1 MEQTPRQ
8 VIEQT
13 PMGVR
18 QWIAVALMIALNAL
32 DGFDVLSS
40 AFAAPGI
47 AKEWGIQRD
56 ALGVVL
62 SMELIGMGFGS
73 ILLGGAADRFGRRPT
88 ILGCLIVMASGMWL
102 ATTAQSPSGLALWRF
117 VTGLGIGG
125 MLAAINAVTAELSSL
140 KGRSLAMALM
150 VIGYPIGATVGG
162 IIAGNLLKGGD
173 WRLVFEF
180 GAIATAVFIPL
191 VFIFV
196 PETPDYYVTRRE
208 STALDKVNASL
219 RKLALPLATIMPAAP
234 ALADKPSVLD
244 IFKPGLLR
252 TTLLFTLGYSFHA
265 VTFYYILKWSPKIV
279 ADFGYTQPEAAS
291 VLVWANIGGAIGGG
305 LFGFAMHR
313 FGLKWPTIAML
324 VGGALAVIA
333 FGFGRESLDGWK
345 MAVFFTGFTTNAAI
359 VGFYSLFAIGFPTHV
374 RATGTGFAIGAGRIG
389 AAGSPILAGVLF
401 TQAGLGLLGVSVIM
415 AMGSVVAALLLLM
428 LRKEQLVA
436 PSGRG

>member
-88 ILGCLIVMASGMWL
+88 ILACLVIMTSGMWL
-102 ATTAQSPSGLALWRF
+102 ATTSQSPSGLALWRF

-125 MLAAINAVTAELSSL
+125 MLAAINAVTAEMSSL
-140 KGRSLAMALM
+140 RGRSVAMALM
-150 VIGYPIGATVGG
+150 VIGYPLGATIGG
-162 IIAGNLLKGGD
+162 IIAGSLLKGGD

-191 VFIFV
+191 IYFFV

-208 STALDKVNASL
+208 GNALDKVNASL
-219 RKLALPLATIMPAAP
+219 RKLALPLATIMPPAP
-234 ALADKPSVLD
+234 ALADKPGLLD

-252 TTLLFTLGYSFHA
+252 TTVLLTLGYSFHA
-265 VTFYYILKWSPKIV
+265 GTFYYILKWSPKIV
-279 ADFGYTQPEAAS
+279 ADFGYSQPEAAS
-291 VLVWANIGGAIGGG
+291 VLVWANIGGALGGAM
-305 LFGFAMHR
+305 FGFVMHR
-313 FGLKWPTIAML
+313 FGLKWPTIVML
-324 VGGALAVIA
+324 LAGTVGVIV
-333 FGFGRESLDGWK
+333 FGLGRDTLEGWK
-345 MAVFFTGFTTNAAI
+345 IAVFCTGFLSNSSI
-359 VGFYSLFAIGFPTHV
+359 VGFYSLFAKGFPTHV

-401 TQAGLGLLGVSVIM
+401 TQAGFDLLGVSVIM
-415 AMGSVVAALLLLM
+415 AMGSLIAALLLLM
-428 LRKEQLVA
+428 LRKEA
-436 PSGRG
+436 

>member
-1 MEQTPRQ
+1 MTQTPRE

-18 QWIAVALMIALNAL
+18 QWIAVVLMIALNAL

-47 AKEWGIQRD
+47 AKEWGIERD

-62 SMELIGMGFGS
+62 SMELVGMGFGS

-88 ILGCLIVMASGMWL
+88 ILGCLVVMTTGMWL
-102 ATTAQSPSGLALWRF
+102 ATTSGSPSGLALWRF
-117 VTGLGIGG
+117 ITGLGIGG
-125 MLAAINAVTAELSSL
+125 MLAAINAVTAELSSK

-162 IIAGNLLKGGD
+162 IIAGVLLKGGD

-196 PETPDYYVTRRE
+196 PETPDYYVTRRDP
-208 STALDKVNASL
+208 TALDKVNVSL
-219 RKLALPLATIMPAAP
+219 RKLALPLASILPAAP
-234 ALADKPSVLD
+234 AEADKPSVFD
-244 IFKPGLLR
+244 IFKPGLIR
-252 TTLLFTLGYSFHA
+252 TTILFTLGYSFHA

-279 ADFGYTQPEAAS
+279 ADFGYSQPEAAS
-291 VLVWANIGGAIGGG
+291 VLVWANIGGATGGA
-305 LFGFAMHR
+305 LFGFAMHK

-324 VGGALAVIA
+324 VTGALAVIS
-333 FGFGRESLDGWK
+333 FGFGRETLEGWRL
-345 MAVFFTGFTTNAAI
+345 AVFFTGFTTNAAI

-401 TQAGLGLLGVSVIM
+401 TQAGLGLLGVSIVM
-415 AMGSVVAALLLLM
+415 AMGSLVAALLLLT
-428 LRKEQLVA
+428 LRKGQ
-436 PSGRG
+436 

>member
-88 ILGCLIVMASGMWL
+88 ILGCLIVMATGMWL
-102 ATTAQSPSGLALWRF
+102 ATTSQSPSGLALWRF

-125 MLAAINAVTAELSSL
+125 MLAAINAVTAEFSSL

-180 GAIATAVFIPL
+180 GAIATAVFLPL
-191 VFIFV
+191 VYLFV
-196 PETPDYYVTRRE
+196 PETPDYYVTRRDPD
-208 STALDKVNASL
+208 ALAKVNVSL
-219 RKLALPLATIMPAAP
+219 RKLALPLATILPEAP
-234 ALADKPSVLD
+234 ANADKPSVFD
-244 IFKPGLLR
+244 IFKPGLIR

-265 VTFYYILKWSPKIV
+265 ITFYYILKWSPKIV
-279 ADFGYTQPEAAS
+279 ADFGYSQPAAAS
-291 VLVWANIGGAIGGG
+291 VLVWANIGGATGGA

-324 VGGALAVIA
+324 FTGALAVVA
-333 FGFGRESLDGWK
+333 FGLGRETLDGWK
-345 MAVFFTGFTTNAAI
+345 IAVFCTGFATNSAI
-359 VGFYSLFAIGFPTHV
+359 VGFYSLFAVGFPTHV

-401 TQAGLGLLGVSVIM
+401 TQAGVGLLGVSIIM
-415 AMGSVVAALLLLM
+415 AMGSVIAALLLLM
-428 LRKEQLVA
+428 LRKDV
-436 PSGRG
+436 

>member
-1 MEQTPRQ
+1 MSQTPRE

-18 QWIAVALMIALNAL
+18 QWIAVVLMIALNAL

-88 ILGCLIVMASGMWL
+88 ILGCLLVMTTGMWL
-102 ATTAQSPSGLALWRF
+102 ATTSGSPSGLALWRF
-117 VTGLGIGG
+117 LTGLGIGG
-125 MLAAINAVTAELSSL
+125 MLAAINAVTAEFSSI

-162 IIAGNLLKGGD
+162 TIAGHLLKSGD

-196 PETPDYYVTRRE
+196 PETPDYYVTRRDGN
-208 STALDKVNASL
+208 ALEKVNASL
-219 RKLALPLATIMPAAP
+219 RKLALPLASILPPAPAAV
-234 ALADKPSVLD
+234 DKPSVFD
-244 IFKPGLLR
+244 IFKPGLIR
-252 TTLLFTLGYSFHA
+252 TTMLLTLGYSFHA
-265 VTFYYILKWSPKIV
+265 ITFYYILKWSPKIV
-279 ADFGYTQPEAAS
+279 ADFGYSQPEAAS
-291 VLVWANIGGAIGGG
+291 VLVMANIGGATGGA
-305 LFGFAMHR
+305 LFGFAMHK

-324 VGGALAVIA
+324 FGGAAAVIA
-333 FGFGRESLDGWK
+333 FGLGRETLEGWK
-345 MAVFFTGFTTNAAI
+345 IAVFCTGFTTNAAI
-359 VGFYSLFAIGFPTHV
+359 VGFYSLFAKGFPTHV

-401 TQAGLGLLGVSVIM
+401 TQAGLGLLGVSIIM
-415 AMGSVVAALLLLM
+415 AMGSVVAALLLLSFH
-428 LRKEQLVA
+428 KDV
-436 PSGRG
+436 

>member
-88 ILGCLIVMASGMWL
+88 ILGCLIVMATGMWL
-102 ATTAQSPSGLALWRF
+102 ATTSQSPSGLALWRF

-125 MLAAINAVTAELSSL
+125 MLAAINAVTAEFSSL

-180 GAIATAVFIPL
+180 GAIATAVFLPL
-191 VFIFV
+191 VYLFV
-196 PETPDYYVTRRE
+196 PETPDYYVTRRDPD
-208 STALDKVNASL
+208 ALANVNVSL
-219 RKLALPLATIMPAAP
+219 RKLALPLATILPEAP
-234 ALADKPSVLD
+234 ANADKPSVFD
-244 IFKPGLLR
+244 IFKPGLIR

-265 VTFYYILKWSPKIV
+265 ITFYYILKWSPKIV
-279 ADFGYTQPEAAS
+279 ADFGYSQPEAAS
-291 VLVWANIGGAIGGG
+291 VLVWANIGGATGGA

-324 VGGALAVIA
+324 FTGALAVVA
-333 FGFGRESLDGWK
+333 FGLGRETLDGWK
-345 MAVFFTGFTTNAAI
+345 IAVFCTGFATNSAI
-359 VGFYSLFAIGFPTHV
+359 VGFYSLFAVGFPTHV

-401 TQAGLGLLGVSVIM
+401 TQAGVGLLGVSIIM
-415 AMGSVVAALLLLM
+415 AMGSVIAALLLLM
-428 LRKEQLVA
+428 LRKDV
-436 PSGRG
+436 

>member
-1 MEQTPRQ
+1 MQWDDLLG
-8 VIEQT
+8 VV
-13 PMGVR
+13 PMVDGSDTNAASLR
-18 QWIAVALMIALNAL
+18 WRIAAL

-62 SMELIGMGFGS
+62 SMELVGMGFGS

-88 ILGCLIVMASGMWL
+88 ILGCLLVMATGMWL
-102 ATTAQSPSGLALWRF
+102 ATTSASPSGLALWRF
-117 VTGLGIGG
+117 ITGLGIGG
-125 MLAAINAVTAELSSL
+125 MLAAINAVTAEFSSL

-162 IIAGNLLKGGD
+162 TIAGMLLKGGD

-191 VFIFV
+191 VFLFV

-208 STALDKVNASL
+208 PDALDKVNASL
-219 RKLALPLATIMPAAP
+219 RKLALPLATILPPAP
-234 ALADKPSVLD
+234 AVVDKPSVFD
-244 IFKPGLLR
+244 IFKPGLIR

-291 VLVWANIGGAIGGG
+291 VLVWANIGGATGGA
-305 LFGFAMHR
+305 LFGFAMHK

-324 VGGALAVIA
+324 VGGAIAVVA

-359 VGFYSLFAIGFPTHV
+359 VGFYALFAKGFPTHV

-401 TQAGLGLLGVSVIM
+401 TQAGLGLLGVSVVM

-428 LRKEQLVA
+428 LRKEV
-436 PSGRG
+436 

>member
-1 MEQTPRQ
+1 MRQ
-8 VIEQT
+8 PDPAAMIEAA
-13 PMGVR
+13 PMRLR
-18 QWIAVALMIALNAL
+18 QWLAVGVTVLLNAL

-47 AKEWGIQRD
+47 AKEWGIERD

-62 SMELIGMGFGS
+62 SMELVGMGFGS

-88 ILGCLIVMASGMWL
+88 ILMCLIVMTTGMWL
-102 ATTAQSPSGLALWRF
+102 ATTSGSPSGLALWRF
-117 VTGLGIGG
+117 ITGLGIGG
-125 MLAAINAVTAELSSL
+125 MLAAINAVTAEFSST

-162 IIAGNLLKGGD
+162 TIAGMLLKGGD

-196 PETPDYYVTRRE
+196 PETPDYYVTRRDGD
-208 STALDKVNASL
+208 ALEKVNRSL
-219 RKLALPLATIMPAAP
+219 RKLALPLAAMLPPAPAAV
-234 ALADKPSVLD
+234 DKPSVFD
-244 IFKPGLLR
+244 IFKPGLIR
-252 TTLLFTLGYSFHA
+252 TTMLFTLGYSFHA

-279 ADFGYTQPEAAS
+279 ADFGYSQPEAAS

-324 VGGALAVIA
+324 VGGAIAVVA
-333 FGFGRESLDGWK
+333 FGFGRETLDGWK
-345 MAVFFTGFTTNAAI
+345 MAVFCTGFTTNAAI
-359 VGFYSLFAIGFPTHV
+359 VGFYSLFAKGFPTHV

-401 TQAGLGLLGVSVIM
+401 TQAGLGLMGVSLVM
-415 AMGSVVAALLLLM
+415 AMGSVVAALLLLT
-428 LRKEQLVA
+428 LRKDL
-436 PSGRG
+436 

>member
-88 ILGCLIVMASGMWL
+88 ILGCLIVMATGMWL

-162 IIAGNLLKGGD
+162 IIAGHLLKGGD

-191 VFIFV
+191 VFLFV
-196 PETPDYYVTRRE
+196 PETPDYHVTRRDGD
-208 STALDKVNASL
+208 ALTKVNASL
-219 RKLALPLATIMPAAP
+219 RKLALPLAAILPDAP
-234 ALADKPSVLD
+234 AETDKPSVFD
-244 IFKPGLLR
+244 IFKPGLIR

-265 VTFYYILKWSPKIV
+265 ITFYYILKWSPKIV
-279 ADFGYTQPEAAS
+279 ADFGYSQPEAAS
-291 VLVWANIGGAIGGG
+291 VLVWANIGGATGGA

-324 VGGALAVIA
+324 FTGALAVIA
-333 FGFGRESLDGWK
+333 FGFGRETLDGWK
-345 MAVFFTGFTTNAAI
+345 IAVFCTGFATNAAI
-359 VGFYSLFAIGFPTHV
+359 VGFYSLFAVGFPTHV

-401 TQAGLGLLGVSVIM
+401 TQAGLGLLGVSIIM
-415 AMGSVVAALLLLM
+415 AMGSVIAALLLLT
-428 LRKEQLVA
+428 LR
-436 PSGRG
+436 PSDRGALS

>member
-1 MEQTPRQ
+1 MTQTPRE

-18 QWIAVALMIALNAL
+18 QWIAVVLMIALNAL

-47 AKEWGIQRD
+47 AKEWGIERD

-62 SMELIGMGFGS
+62 SMELVGMGFGS

-88 ILGCLIVMASGMWL
+88 ILGCLVVMTTGMWL
-102 ATTAQSPSGLALWRF
+102 ATTSGSPSGLALWRF
-117 VTGLGIGG
+117 ITGLGIGG
-125 MLAAINAVTAELSSL
+125 MLAAINAVTAELSSK

-162 IIAGNLLKGGD
+162 IIAGVLLKGGD

-196 PETPDYYVTRRE
+196 PETPDYYVTRRDP
-208 STALDKVNASL
+208 TALDKVNVSL
-219 RKLALPLATIMPAAP
+219 RKLALPFAAILPAAP
-234 ALADKPSVLD
+234 AEADKPSVFD
-244 IFKPGLLR
+244 IFKPGLIR
-252 TTLLFTLGYSFHA
+252 TTILFTLGYSFHA

-279 ADFGYTQPEAAS
+279 ADFGYSQPEAAS
-291 VLVWANIGGAIGGG
+291 VLVWANIGGATGGA
-305 LFGFAMHR
+305 LFGFAMHK

-324 VGGALAVIA
+324 VTGALAVIS
-333 FGFGRESLDGWK
+333 FGFGRETLEGWRL
-345 MAVFFTGFTTNAAI
+345 AVFFTGFTTNAAI

-401 TQAGLGLLGVSVIM
+401 TQAGLGLLGVSIVM
-415 AMGSVVAALLLLM
+415 AMGSLVAALLLLT
-428 LRKEQLVA
+428 LRKGQ
-436 PSGRG
+436 

>member
-88 ILGCLIVMASGMWL
+88 ILACLIIMTTGMWL
-102 ATTAQSPSGLALWRF
+102 ATTSQSPSGLALWRF

-125 MLAAINAVTAELSSL
+125 MLAAINAVTAEVSSL
-140 KGRSLAMALM
+140 KGRSVAMALM
-150 VIGYPIGATVGG
+150 VIGYPLGATIGG
-162 IIAGNLLKGGD
+162 IIAGSLLKGGD

-180 GAIATAVFIPL
+180 GAIATAMFIPL
-191 VFIFV
+191 IYIFV

-208 STALDKVNASL
+208 GNALDKVNASL

-234 ALADKPSVLD
+234 ALADKPGLLD

-252 TTLLFTLGYSFHA
+252 TTVLLTLGYSFHA
-265 VTFYYILKWSPKIV
+265 GTFYYILKWSPKIV
-279 ADFGYTQPEAAS
+279 ADFGYSQPEAAS
-291 VLVWANIGGAIGGG
+291 VLVWANIGGALGGAV
-305 LFGFAMHR
+305 FGFVMHR
-313 FGLKWPTIAML
+313 FGLKWPTIVML
-324 VGGALAVIA
+324 LAGTLGVIV
-333 FGFGRESLDGWK
+333 FGLGRDTLEGWK
-345 MAVFFTGFTTNAAI
+345 IAVFCTGFLSNSSI
-359 VGFYSLFAIGFPTHV
+359 VGFYSLFAKGFPTHV

-401 TQAGLGLLGVSVIM
+401 TQAGFGLLGVSVIM
-415 AMGSVVAALLLLM
+415 AMGSLIAAMLLLM
-428 LRKEQLVA
+428 LRKEV
-436 PSGRG
+436 

>member
-1 MEQTPRQ
+1 MSQTPRE

-18 QWIAVALMIALNAL
+18 QWIAVVLMIALNAL

-62 SMELIGMGFGS
+62 SMELVGMGFGS

-88 ILGCLIVMASGMWL
+88 ILGCLLVMTTGMWL
-102 ATTAQSPSGLALWRF
+102 ATTSASPSGLALWRF
-117 VTGLGIGG
+117 ITGLGIGG
-125 MLAAINAVTAELSSL
+125 MLAAINAVTAEFSSL

-162 IIAGNLLKGGD
+162 TIAGMLLKGGD

-191 VFIFV
+191 VFLFV

-208 STALDKVNASL
+208 PDALDKVNASL
-219 RKLALPLATIMPAAP
+219 RKLALPLATILPPAPAAV
-234 ALADKPSVLD
+234 DKPSVFD
-244 IFKPGLLR
+244 IFKPGLIR

-291 VLVWANIGGAIGGG
+291 VLVWANIGGATGGA
-305 LFGFAMHR
+305 LFGFAMHK

-324 VGGALAVIA
+324 VGGAIAVVA

-359 VGFYSLFAIGFPTHV
+359 VGFYALFAKGFPTHV

-401 TQAGLGLLGVSVIM
+401 TQAGLGLLGVSVVM

-428 LRKEQLVA
+428 LRKEV
-436 PSGRG
+436 

>member
-1 MEQTPRQ
+1 MTQTPRE

-18 QWIAVALMIALNAL
+18 QWIAVVLMIALNAL

-47 AKEWGIQRD
+47 AKEWGIERD

-62 SMELIGMGFGS
+62 SMELVGMGFGS

-88 ILGCLIVMASGMWL
+88 ILGCLVVMTTGMWL
-102 ATTAQSPSGLALWRF
+102 ATTSGSPSGLALWRF
-117 VTGLGIGG
+117 ITGLGIGG
-125 MLAAINAVTAELSSL
+125 MLAAINAVTAELSSK

-162 IIAGNLLKGGD
+162 IIAGVLLKGGD

-196 PETPDYYVTRRE
+196 PETPDYYVTRRDP
-208 STALDKVNASL
+208 TALDKVNVSL
-219 RKLALPLATIMPAAP
+219 RKLALPLAAILPAAP
-234 ALADKPSVLD
+234 AEADKPSVFD
-244 IFKPGLLR
+244 IFKPGLIR
-252 TTLLFTLGYSFHA
+252 TTILFTLGYSFHA

-279 ADFGYTQPEAAS
+279 ADFGYSQPEAAS
-291 VLVWANIGGAIGGG
+291 VLVWANIGGATGGA
-305 LFGFAMHR
+305 LFGFAMHK

-324 VGGALAVIA
+324 VTGALAVIS
-333 FGFGRESLDGWK
+333 FGFGRETLEGWRL
-345 MAVFFTGFTTNAAI
+345 AVFFTGFTTNAAI

-401 TQAGLGLLGVSVIM
+401 TQAGLGLLGVSIVM
-415 AMGSVVAALLLLM
+415 AMGSLVAALLLLT
-428 LRKEQLVA
+428 LRKGQ
-436 PSGRG
+436 

>member
-47 AKEWGIQRD
+47 AKEWGIERD

-73 ILLGGAADRFGRRPT
+73 VLLGGAADRFGRRPT
-88 ILGCLIVMASGMWL
+88 ILTCLIVMTTGMGL
-102 ATTAQSPSGLALWRF
+102 ATTSQSPGSLALWRF
-117 VTGLGIGG
+117 ITGLGIGG

-150 VIGYPIGATVGG
+150 VIGYPAGATLGG
-162 IIAGNLLKGGD
+162 IISGSLLKGGD

-180 GAIATAVFIPL
+180 GAIATAAFIPL
-191 VFIFV
+191 VLIFV

-219 RKLALPLATIMPAAP
+219 RKLALPFATVMPPAP
-234 ALADKPSVLD
+234 ALADKPSALD

-252 TTLLFTLGYSFHA
+252 TTVLLTLGYSFHA
-265 VTFYYILKWSPKIV
+265 GTFYYILKWTPKIV
-279 ADFGYTQPEAAS
+279 ADYGYSQPEAAS
-291 VLVWANIGGAIGGG
+291 VLVMANIGGAIGGAV
-305 LFGFAMHR
+305 FGFAMHR

-324 VGGALAVIA
+324 LAGAVAVVI
-333 FGFGRESLDGWK
+333 FGLGRETLDGWK
-345 MAVFFTGFTTNAAI
+345 LAVFFTGFASNAAI
-359 VGFYSLFAIGFPTHV
+359 VGFYSLFAKGFPTHV

-401 TQAGLGLLGVSVIM
+401 TQAGLGLFGVSVIM
-415 AMGSVVAALLLLM
+415 AMGSIAAAFFLLLL
-428 LRKEQLVA
+428 RKEL
-436 PSGRG
+436 

>member
-88 ILGCLIVMASGMWL
+88 ILACLVVMASGMWL
-102 ATTAQSPSGLALWRF
+102 ATTSQSPSGLALWRF

-191 VFIFV
+191 IYIFV
-196 PETPDYYVTRRE
+196 PETPDYYVTRRD
-208 STALDKVNASL
+208 STALEKVNASL

-234 ALADKPSVLD
+234 ALADKPSVFD

-252 TTLLFTLGYSFHA
+252 TTVLFTLGYAFHA

-291 VLVWANIGGAIGGG
+291 VLVMANIGGAIGGG

-313 FGLKWPTIAML
+313 FGLKWPTITML
-324 VGGALAVIA
+324 LCGAVAVIA
-333 FGFGRESLDGWK
+333 FGLGRDTLVGWK

-359 VGFYSLFAIGFPTHV
+359 VGFYSLFAVGFPTHV

-401 TQAGLGLLGVSVIM
+401 TQAGLGLLGVSIVM
-415 AMGSVVAALLLLM
+415 AMGSLVAALFLLM
-428 LRKEQLVA
+428 LRKDI
-436 PSGRG
+436 

>member
-1 MEQTPRQ
+1 MTQTPRE

-13 PMGVR
+13 PMGLR
-18 QWIAVALMIALNAL
+18 QWIAVVLMIALNAL

-47 AKEWGIQRD
+47 AREWGIERD

-62 SMELIGMGFGS
+62 SMELVGMGFGS

-88 ILGCLIVMASGMWL
+88 ILGCLVVMTAGMWL
-102 ATTAQSPSGLALWRF
+102 ATTSDSPSGLALWRF
-117 VTGLGIGG
+117 LTGLGIGG
-125 MLAAINAVTAELSSL
+125 MLAAINAVTAEFSSL

-162 IIAGNLLKGGD
+162 TIAGLLLKSGD

-191 VFIFV
+191 ILIFV
-196 PETPDYYVTRRE
+196 PESPDYYVTRRNPD
-208 STALDKVNASL
+208 ALDKANASL
-219 RKLALPLATIMPAAP
+219 RKLALPLASLLPPAPAA
-234 ALADKPSVLD
+234 ADKPSVFD
-244 IFKPGLLR
+244 ILKPGMIG
-252 TTLLFTLGYSFHA
+252 TTMLFTLGYSFHC

-279 ADFGYTQPEAAS
+279 ADFGYTQAQAAS

-305 LFGFAMHR
+305 LFGYAMHR

-324 VGGALAVIA
+324 LAGSVAVIA
-333 FGFGRESLDGWK
+333 FGFGSDTLSGWK
-345 MAVFFTGFTTNAAI
+345 TAVFLTGFTTNSAI
-359 VGFYSLFAIGFPTHV
+359 VGFYSLFAKGFPTHV

-401 TQAGLGLLGVSVIM
+401 TQAGLGLLGVSIVM
-415 AMGSVVAALLLLM
+415 AMGSVLAALMVLM
-428 LRKEQLVA
+428 LRKDL
-436 PSGRG
+436 

>member
-1 MEQTPRQ
+1 MTQTPRE

-13 PMGVR
+13 TMGTR

-88 ILGCLIVMASGMWL
+88 ILGCLVVMASGMFM

-150 VIGYPIGATVGG
+150 VVGYPIGATVGG
-162 IIAGNLLKGGD
+162 VIAGHLLKAGD

-196 PETPDYYVTRRE
+196 PETPDYYVTRRDP
-208 STALDKVNASL
+208 TALDKVNASL
-219 RKLALPLATIMPAAP
+219 RKLALPLATVMPAAP

-244 IFKPGLLR
+244 IFKPNLLR
-252 TTLLFTLGYSFHA
+252 TTLLFTLGYAFHA

-291 VLVWANIGGAIGGG
+291 VLVWANVGGAIGGG
-305 LFGFAMHR
+305 VFGFLMHR

-324 VGGALAVIA
+324 VGGAFAVIS
-333 FGFGRESLDGWK
+333 FGFGRETLDGWK
-345 MAVFFTGFTTNAAI
+345 LAVFFTGFTTNAAI
-359 VGFYSLFAIGFPTHV
+359 VGFYALFAKGFPTHV

-401 TQAGLGLLGVSVIM
+401 TQGGLGLLGVSIVM
-415 AMGSVVAALLLLM
+415 AMGSVVAALLLLN
-428 LRKEQLVA
+428 LRKEL
-436 PSGRG
+436 

>member
-1 MEQTPRQ
+1 MTQTPRE

-13 PMGVR
+13 PMGLR
-18 QWIAVALMIALNAL
+18 QWIAVILMIALNAL

-47 AKEWGIQRD
+47 AKEWGIERD

-62 SMELIGMGFGS
+62 SMELVGMGFGS

-88 ILGCLIVMASGMWL
+88 ILVCLLVMTSGMWL
-102 ATTAQSPSGLALWRF
+102 ATTSGSPSGLALWRF
-117 VTGLGIGG
+117 ITGLGIGG

-162 IIAGNLLKGGD
+162 TVAGVLLKDGD
-173 WRLVFEF
+173 WRVVFEF

-191 VFIFV
+191 VFLFV
-196 PETPDYYVTRRE
+196 PETPDYYVTRRAPD
-208 STALDKVNASL
+208 ALERINASL
-219 RKLALPLATIMPAAP
+219 RKLAMPLASILPP
-234 ALADKPSVLD
+234 VPDHVEKPGVFD

-252 TTLLFTLGYSFHA
+252 TTILFTLGYSFHA

-279 ADFGYTQPEAAS
+279 ADFGYTQPQAAS

-305 LFGFAMHR
+305 LFGYAMHR
-313 FGLKWPTIAML
+313 FGLKWPTIVML
-324 VGGALAVIA
+324 LGGSIAVMA
-333 FGFGRESLDGWK
+333 FGFGRETLDGWK
-345 MAVFFTGFTTNAAI
+345 VAVFCTGFTTNAAI
-359 VGFYSLFAIGFPTHV
+359 VGFYALFAKGFPTHV

-401 TQAGLGLLGVSVIM
+401 TQAGLGLLGVSIVM
-415 AMGSVVAALLLLM
+415 ALGSLFAAAMLLM
-428 LRKEQLVA
+428 LRKEM
-436 PSGRG
+436 

>member
-1 MEQTPRQ
+1 MTQTPRE
-8 VIEQT
+8 VIEQA

-18 QWIAVALMIALNAL
+18 QWIAVVLMIALNAL

-62 SMELIGMGFGS
+62 SMELVGMGFGS

-88 ILGCLIVMASGMWL
+88 ILGCLLVMTAGMWL
-102 ATTAQSPSGLALWRF
+102 ATTSGSPGGLALWRF

-125 MLAAINAVTAELSSL
+125 MLAAINAVTAEFSSI

-162 IIAGNLLKGGD
+162 TIAGMLLKGGD

-191 VFIFV
+191 VFLFV
-196 PETPDYYVTRRE
+196 PETPDYHVTRRNAD
-208 STALDKVNASL
+208 ALARANASL
-219 RKLALPLATIMPAAP
+219 RKLALPAADVLPPVPAQVE
-234 ALADKPSVLD
+234 KPSVFD
-244 IFKPGLLR
+244 ILKPGLVG
-252 TTLLFTLGYSFHA
+252 TTLLFTLGYSFHCI
-265 VTFYYILKWSPKIV
+265 TFYYILKWAPKIV

-291 VLVWANIGGAIGGG
+291 VLVWANIGGAVGGG
-305 LFGFAMHR
+305 LFGYAMHR
-313 FGLKWPTIAML
+313 FGLKWPTIVML
-324 VGGALAVIA
+324 LAGSVAVIA
-333 FGFGRESLDGWK
+333 FGFGRDTLDGWK
-345 MAVFFTGFTTNAAI
+345 LAVFCTGFTTNAAI
-359 VGFYSLFAIGFPTHV
+359 VGFYSLFAKGFPAHV

-401 TQAGLGLLGVSVIM
+401 TQAGLGLFGVSIVM
-415 AMGSVVAALLLLM
+415 AMGSVAAALMVLM
-428 LRKEQLVA
+428 LRKDL
-436 PSGRG
+436 

>member
-1 MEQTPRQ
+1 MSQTPRE

-18 QWIAVALMIALNAL
+18 QWIAVVLMIALNAL

-62 SMELIGMGFGS
+62 SMELVGMGFGS

-88 ILGCLIVMASGMWL
+88 ILGCLLVMATGMWL
-102 ATTAQSPSGLALWRF
+102 ATTSASPSGLALWRF
-117 VTGLGIGG
+117 ITGLGIGG
-125 MLAAINAVTAELSSL
+125 MLAAINAVTAEFSSL

-162 IIAGNLLKGGD
+162 TIAGMLLKGGD

-191 VFIFV
+191 VFLFV

-208 STALDKVNASL
+208 PDALDKVNASL
-219 RKLALPLATIMPAAP
+219 RKLALPLATILPPAP
-234 ALADKPSVLD
+234 AVVDKPSVFD
-244 IFKPGLLR
+244 IFKPGLIR

-291 VLVWANIGGAIGGG
+291 VLVWANIGGATGGA
-305 LFGFAMHR
+305 LFGFAMHK

-324 VGGALAVIA
+324 VGGAIAVVA

-359 VGFYSLFAIGFPTHV
+359 VGFYALFAKGFPTHV

-401 TQAGLGLLGVSVIM
+401 TQAGLGLLGVSVVM

-428 LRKEQLVA
+428 LRKEV
-436 PSGRG
+436 

>member
-88 ILGCLIVMASGMWL
+88 ILGCLIVMATGMWL

-125 MLAAINAVTAELSSL
+125 MLAAINAVTAEFSSL

-162 IIAGNLLKGGD
+162 IIAGHLLKGGD

-191 VFIFV
+191 VYLFV
-196 PETPDYYVTRRE
+196 PETPDYYVTRRDGD
-208 STALDKVNASL
+208 ALAKVNASL
-219 RKLALPLATIMPAAP
+219 RKLALPLAAVMPPAP
-234 ALADKPSVLD
+234 ADADKPSVFD
-244 IFKPGLLR
+244 IFKPGLIR

-265 VTFYYILKWSPKIV
+265 ITFYYILKWSPKIV
-279 ADFGYTQPEAAS
+279 ADFGYSQPAAAS
-291 VLVWANIGGAIGGG
+291 VLVWANIGGATGGA

-324 VGGALAVIA
+324 FTGAIAVVT
-333 FGFGRESLDGWK
+333 FGFGRETLDGWK
-345 MAVFFTGFTTNAAI
+345 IAVFCTGFATNSAI
-359 VGFYSLFAIGFPTHV
+359 VGFYSLFAVGFPTHV

-401 TQAGLGLLGVSVIM
+401 TQAGLGLLGVSIIM
-415 AMGSVVAALLLLM
+415 AMGSVIAALLLFT
-428 LRKEQLVA
+428 LR
-436 PSGRG
+436 PSDRGALS